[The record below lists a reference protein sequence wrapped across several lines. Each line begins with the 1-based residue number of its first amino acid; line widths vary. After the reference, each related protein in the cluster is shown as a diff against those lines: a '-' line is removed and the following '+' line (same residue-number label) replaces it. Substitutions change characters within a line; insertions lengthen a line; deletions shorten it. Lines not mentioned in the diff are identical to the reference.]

1 MSSAF
6 SGTDRTAPVRDAAVP
21 PDDGALRLVLVR
33 HGRTP
38 SNVIRALDTALPGPP
53 LDELGRAQ
61 AAEVAGLFADWPVR
75 AVYASRATR
84 AQQTAAPIAER
95 LGLPVATLDGV
106 HEIFV
111 GELDG
116 LADEASRALF
126 DEIFDSWWDGDPD
139 RPQPGGESATDLR
152 ARFLAD
158 VERALDGI
166 GSGAVVLVSH
176 GAAIRL
182 SSAGLL
188 HGRAE
193 VGRGRDN
200 PLPNTGRVVLRRDPD
215 GWSLE
220 LWDPI
225 PETPDY

>member
-1 MSSAF
+1 AF
-6 SGTDRTAPVRDAAVP
+6 LGTDGTAPVRDAAVP

-38 SNVIRALDTALPGPP
+38 SNVSRALDTALPGPS

-61 AAEVAGLFADWPVR
+61 ADEVAGLFADWPVR

-84 AQQTAAPIAER
+84 AQQTAAPIGER
-95 LGLPVATLDGV
+95 LGLPVTTLDGI
-106 HEIFV
+106 HEIFDV
-111 GELDG
+111 
-116 LADEASRALF
+116 
-126 DEIFDSWWDGDPD
+126 WWDGDPD

-152 ARFLAD
+152 TRFLAD
-158 VERALDGI
+158 VERALDGVD
-166 GSGAVVLVSH
+166 SGAVLLVSH

-182 SSAGLL
+182 SSAALL
-188 HGRAE
+188 AGGPDA
-193 VGRGRDN
+193 GRGRGN

-215 GWSLE
+215 GWVLE

-225 PETPDY
+225 PAVPDY

>member
-6 SGTDRTAPVRDAAVP
+6 LGTDEAFPARDPAVP

-61 AAEVAGLFADWPVR
+61 AAAVAELFVDWPVR
-75 AVYASRATR
+75 AVFASRATR
-84 AQQTAAPIAER
+84 AQQTAASIADR
-95 LGLPVATLDGV
+95 LGLPVTTLDGV

-116 LADEASRALF
+116 LADDASRALF
-126 DEIFDSWWDGDPD
+126 GEIFASWWDGDPD

-158 VERALDGI
+158 VERALHGI
-166 GSGAVVLVSH
+166 DSGTVVVVSH

-182 SSAGLL
+182 SCAALL
-188 HGRAE
+188 QGREEA
-193 VGRGRDN
+193 GRGRLS
-200 PLPNTGRVVLRRDPD
+200 PLPNTGRVVLRRDPE

-220 LWDPI
+220 LWDLI
-225 PETPDY
+225 PEIPDY

>member
-1 MSSAF
+1 MSAAF
-6 SGTDRTAPVRDAAVP
+6 SGTDRVAPVREPAVP

-38 SNVIRALDTALPGPP
+38 SNVARALDTALPGPA

-61 AAEVAGLFADWPVR
+61 AAEVAGLLAGWPVR
-75 AVYASRATR
+75 AVFASRATR
-84 AQQTAAPIAER
+84 AQQTAASIAEG
-95 LGLPVATLDGV
+95 LGLPVTTLDGV

-111 GELDG
+111 GELEG
-116 LADEASRALF
+116 LTDEVSRARF
-126 DEIFDSWWDGDPD
+126 DEIFEAWWDGDPD

-152 ARFLAD
+152 TRFLAD
-158 VERALDGI
+158 VERALEGI
-166 GSGAVVLVSH
+166 DSGAVVLVSH

-182 SSAGLL
+182 SSAVLL
-188 HGRAE
+188 AGRAE
-193 VGRGRDN
+193 AGRGRDH

-215 GWSLE
+215 GWALE

-225 PETPDY
+225 PEVPDY

>member
-6 SGTDRTAPVRDAAVP
+6 LGTDGTAPVRDAAVP

-38 SNVIRALDTALPGPP
+38 SNVARALDTALPGPP

-61 AAEVAGLFADWPVR
+61 ADEVAGLFADWPVR

-84 AQQTAAPIAER
+84 AQQTAAPIGER
-95 LGLPVATLDGV
+95 LGLPVTTLDGI

-116 LADEASRALF
+116 RADEASRALF
-126 DEIFDSWWDGDPD
+126 DEIFDVWWDGDPD

-152 ARFLAD
+152 TRFLAD
-158 VERALDGI
+158 VERALDGVD
-166 GSGAVVLVSH
+166 SGAVLLVSH

-182 SSAGLL
+182 SSAALL
-188 HGRAE
+188 AGGPDAE
-193 VGRGRDN
+193 RGRGN

-215 GWSLE
+215 GWVLE

-225 PETPDY
+225 PAVPDY

>member
-1 MSSAF
+1 M
-6 SGTDRTAPVRDAAVP
+6 
-21 PDDGALRLVLVR
+21 RLVLVR

-38 SNVIRALDTALPGPP
+38 SNVARALDTALPGPP

-61 AAEVAGLFADWPVR
+61 AAEVADLLADWPVR
-75 AVYASRATR
+75 AVFASRATR

-95 LGLPVATLDGV
+95 LGLPVTTLDGV

-126 DEIFDSWWDGDPD
+126 DEIYDSWWDGDPD

-152 ARFLAD
+152 TRFLAD
-158 VERALDGI
+158 VERAVDGI
-166 GSGAVVLVSH
+166 DSGAVVLVSH

-182 SSAGLL
+182 SSAVLL
-188 HGRAE
+188 TGRTEA
-193 VGRGRDN
+193 GRGRDN

-220 LWDPI
+220 LWDPV
-225 PETPDY
+225 PEVPDY